1 MLRRAAHLSEKR
13 SGTLNLRDDDRSLVP
28 PGDTGSPRSG
38 GPARASPTQSRTAA
52 PPVGD
57 RTPQLAA
64 YREKFRGRRHWRV
77 LAVRPQP
84 FAHLPM
90 FRKRSAQR
98 GDHSDKTSQ
107 IGTAQSLVIESV
119 ICHSRHTR
127 DV

>member
-1 MLRRAAHLSEKR
+1 
-13 SGTLNLRDDDRSLVP
+13 
-28 PGDTGSPRSG
+28 
-38 GPARASPTQSRTAA
+38 
-52 PPVGD
+52 
-57 RTPQLAA
+57 
-64 YREKFRGRRHWRV
+64 
-77 LAVRPQP
+77 
-84 FAHLPM
+84 M